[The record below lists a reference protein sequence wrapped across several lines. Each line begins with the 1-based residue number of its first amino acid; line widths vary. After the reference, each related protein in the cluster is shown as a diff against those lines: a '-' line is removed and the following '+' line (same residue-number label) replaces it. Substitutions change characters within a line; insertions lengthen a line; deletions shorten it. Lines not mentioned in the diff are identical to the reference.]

1 MKKATTLALLLA
13 SVLTLGACF
22 KDNTIVYD
30 KAVVEFQAAVVTA
43 PALGKTYPLIAV
55 ANGAGAQTLQVNLV
69 GAQRESEQ
77 SIRFSVDAAESTAKE
92 GVNYQ
97 LSGNTFAIPA
107 KTSTVNLPVT
117 ILKAPT
123 QAGQSVTLVLVLE
136 GNGSDI
142 GPNENY
148 KRIGYRITLN

>member
-1 MKKATTLALLLA
+1 MKKTFNLILLLTA
-13 SVLTLGACF
+13 ALTLGACF

-30 KAVVEFQAAVVTA
+30 KAVVEFQDAVVRS
-43 PALGKTYPLIAV
+43 PALGKTYPLITA
-55 ANGAGAQTLQVNLV
+55 ANGLGAQTLQVNLV
-69 GAQRESEQ
+69 GAQRDSDQ
-77 SIRFSVDAAESTAKE
+77 TIRFSVDAAESTAKD

-97 LSGNTFAIPA
+97 LSGNTLTIPA
-107 KTSTVNLPVT
+107 KTSIVSLPVT

-123 QAGQSVTLVLVLE
+123 QTGASVTLVLVLE

-148 KRIGYRITLN
+148 KRVGYRITM

>member
-1 MKKATTLALLLA
+1 MKKAFNFALLCA

-22 KDNTIVYD
+22 NDNKVIYE
-30 KAVVEFQAAVVTA
+30 KAVVEFQDAVVRA

-55 ANGAGAQTLQVNLV
+55 ANGIGQQTLQINLV

-77 SIRFSVDAAESTAKE
+77 PIKFSVNAAESTAKE
-92 GVNYQ
+92 GIHYQ
-97 LSGNTFAIPA
+97 LTGNTVTIPA
-107 KTSTVNLPVT
+107 KSSFGTLTLNV
-117 ILKAPT
+117 LKAPAA
-123 QAGQSVTLVLVLE
+123 AGTSVTLVLVLD

-148 KRIGYRITLN
+148 RRVGYRITL